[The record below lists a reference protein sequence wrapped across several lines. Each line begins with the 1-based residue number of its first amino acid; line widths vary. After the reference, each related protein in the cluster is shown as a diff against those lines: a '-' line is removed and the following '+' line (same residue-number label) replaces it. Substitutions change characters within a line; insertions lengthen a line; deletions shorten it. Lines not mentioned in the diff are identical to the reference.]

1 MQLSSRYIITFLSA
15 VVLII
20 ACKKEEEPQPTT
32 PCKPTYTADIKT
44 IIDAKCALSGC
55 HDGSVPLPNFNKYP
69 ELKARVDNGKV
80 KSFVFDLKI
89 MPPSTATQLTDE
101 EKELLQ
107 CWLDNGAPEN

>member
-1 MQLSSRYIITFLSA
+1 MQLSSRYIITFLFA

-20 ACKKEEEPQPTT
+20 ACKKEEEPQPT
-32 PCKPTYTADIKT
+32 PCKPTYNAGIKT
-44 IIDAKCALSGC
+44 IVDTKCALSGC
-55 HDGSVPLPNFNKYP
+55 HNGSVPLPNFKTYP

-89 MPPSTATQLTDE
+89 MPPANETQLTNE

>member
-1 MQLSSRYIITFLSA
+1 MQLSPRYIFTFLSA

-20 ACKKEEEPQPTT
+20 ACKKEEEPQPA
-32 PCKPTYTADIKT
+32 PCKPTYDAGIKT
-44 IIDAKCALSGC
+44 IVDAKCALSGC
-55 HDGSVPLPNFNKYP
+55 HDGSVPLPNFKTYP

-89 MPPSTATQLTDE
+89 MPPANATQLTDE